1 MKFNILFQDLLAE
14 TSSNSKVFMYVSG
27 IHHGVLYG
35 KAMKMSVHDAQ
46 QHLSTLFHDIHPE
59 SLKHQPYVAIASSM
73 LHTDPYHDV
82 NELIEHL
89 MHSVS
94 ENIEIRYDD
103 SSLYAIVPSMA
114 ELYKMIK
121 KEFDNVDKSTA
132 INNALHSIMTAIVDD
147 GIVEYTMYSRHNRQD
162 KHEHITLN
170 EHPNNNIFDIEVDEE
185 SDVFYN
191 D

>member
-14 TSSNSKVFMYVSG
+14 TSSNSNVFMYVSG

-35 KAMKMSVHDAQ
+35 KAMKMSAQDVQ
-46 QHLSTLFHDIHPE
+46 QHLNTLFHDIHPE
-59 SLKHQPYVAIASSM
+59 SLKHQPYVAVAGSM
-73 LHTDPYHDV
+73 MHTDAYYDV
-82 NELIEHL
+82 SELIDHL
-89 MHSVS
+89 MYSAS

-121 KEFDNVDKSTA
+121 KEFDSVDTSTSL
-132 INNALHSIMTAIVDD
+132 NDALHSIMTAIVDE
-147 GIVEYTMYSRHNRQD
+147 GIVEYTMYSRHNHQD
-162 KHEHITLN
+162 KHEHITFN
-170 EHPNNNIFDIEVDEE
+170 EHPNNNIFDIEIDEE